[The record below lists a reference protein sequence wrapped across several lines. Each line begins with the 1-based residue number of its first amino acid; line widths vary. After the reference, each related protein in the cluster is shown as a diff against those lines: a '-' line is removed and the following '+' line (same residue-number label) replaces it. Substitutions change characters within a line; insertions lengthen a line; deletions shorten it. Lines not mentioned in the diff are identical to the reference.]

1 MGDIHIVKQYQNM
14 LLDHKDLH
22 FAKKNIIKER
32 ITTTPVGDQGYK
44 GVGKHAKSKVAH
56 IEQKHKKN
64 K

>member
-1 MGDIHIVKQYQNM
+1 MGDIQIVIQYQNM
-14 LLDHKDLH
+14 LLVQRITQ
-22 FAKKNIIKER
+22 NIIKER

-44 GVGKHAKSKVAH
+44 GVGKHAKSKVAL